1 MIKIG
6 EKSYS
11 LLRRMDS
18 SRTYVTSPAL
28 NLAATTN
35 GTPIRVTLSW
45 TASQEASAGY
55 YVYRG
60 VSIENALTNT
70 IWYLPTGSTNLTDS
84 APVAGQT
91 NVYLLRAAKVITTG
105 CGSFT
110 NLSRAVWTSVRIP

>member
-18 SRTYVTSPAL
+18 SRTYVTTSAS

-45 TASQEASAGY
+45 TASPEASAGY

-60 VSIENALTNT
+60 VSLENALTNT
-70 IWYLPTGSTNLTDS
+70 MWSLPTGSTNFTDNT
-84 APVAGQT
+84 PLAGQT

-110 NLSRAVWTSVRIP
+110 NLSRAVWSSVRIP